1 MITTIKIQK
10 RVKSLNEISIQ
21 TERIITLY
29 YKGYGTDRMY
39 QFCETIMLSLLK
51 NYGY

>member
-29 YKGYGTDRMY
+29 YKGYGTDRM
-39 QFCETIMLSLLK
+39 FAKVDAIFMRLLTK
-51 NYGY
+51 NGY